1 LVAPVLY
8 LRTEGKRGGAVC
20 REMVAGSDFGTEISA
35 PTQC

>member
-1 LVAPVLY
+1 LLAPVLY

-20 REMVAGSDFGTEISA
+20 RKLFAGSDFGIEISA